1 MRSSSPKRQEGIV
14 LLIGLIFLVLLTLM
28 AVAAFNLGK
37 SGFMAVS
44 NMQIRKESL
53 RAAEQVLDEV
63 ISNPAID
70 LTRTTDVFGLGTMV
84 REIDTNGT
92 GTRNVTVTVAPPT
105 CVRAQTIKQ
114 AQLNMADSNDLPCAR
129 SVDQGAGGV
138 EGASTADSLCSDVTW
153 EIRATAVEA
162 LSSASATVVQGIG
175 QRATTT
181 KVSLSCS

>member
-1 MRSSSPKRQEGIV
+1 MRSSSPKRQQGIV

-28 AVAAFNLGK
+28 AVAAFNIGK
-37 SGFMAVS
+37 SDFMVVS

-63 ISNPAID
+63 ITNTAID
-70 LTRTTDVFGLGTMV
+70 LTKTTDIFGLGTMA
-84 REIDTNGT
+84 RDIDINGT
-92 GTRNVTVTVAPPT
+92 GTRNVTVTVAAPS
-105 CVRAQTIKQ
+105 CVKVQSIKQ
-114 AQLNMADSNDLPCAR
+114 SALNMSNSNDLPCAR

-138 EGASTADSLCSDVTW
+138 EGASTGDSLCSDVTW
-153 EIRATAVEA
+153 EVKATAVEA

-181 KVSLSCS
+181 KISLVCS

>member
-1 MRSSSPKRQEGIV
+1 M

-28 AVAAFNLGK
+28 AVAAFNIGK
-37 SGFMAVS
+37 SGFMVVS

-63 ISNPAID
+63 ISNSAID
-70 LTRTTDVFGLGTMV
+70 LTRTTDIFGLGTMV

-92 GTRNVTVTVAPPT
+92 GTRDVTVTVSAPT
-105 CVRAQTIKQ
+105 CVRAQVIKQ
-114 AQLNMADSNDLPCAR
+114 ATLNMSKAGDLSCAR
-129 SVDQGAGGV
+129 SIDQGAGGV
-138 EGASTADSLCSDVTW
+138 EGAATADSLCSDVTW
-153 EIRATAVEA
+153 EVRATAVEA

>member
-1 MRSSSPKRQEGIV
+1 MRSASPKRQQGIV

-28 AVAAFNLGK
+28 AVAAFNIGK
-37 SGFMAVS
+37 ADFMVVS

-63 ISNPAID
+63 ITNTAID
-70 LTRTTDVFGLGTMV
+70 LTKTTDIFGLGTMV
-84 REIDTNGT
+84 RTIDTNGT
-92 GTRNVTVTVAPPT
+92 GNRDVTVTVASPT
-105 CVRAQTIKQ
+105 CVKVQTIKQ
-114 AQLNMADSNDLPCAR
+114 STLDMSKANDLPCAR

-138 EGASTADSLCSDVTW
+138 EGASTGDSLCSDVTW
-153 EIRATAVEA
+153 EVKATAVEA

-181 KVSLSCS
+181 KISLACT